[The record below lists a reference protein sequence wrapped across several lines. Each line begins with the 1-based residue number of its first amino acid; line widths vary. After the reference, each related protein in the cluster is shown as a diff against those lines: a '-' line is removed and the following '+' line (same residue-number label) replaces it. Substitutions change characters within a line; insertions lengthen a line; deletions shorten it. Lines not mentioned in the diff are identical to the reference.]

1 MPALTFLADSLH
13 ELLAPDMVITH
24 NAVLYSFTVTVTVTV
39 TVPVGVEPEYYKETV
54 TNARLGVTS

>member
-1 MPALTFLADSLH
+1 
-13 ELLAPDMVITH
+13 VITH